1 MKSII
6 LAAGEGTRLRPYTNN
21 IPKCMVEV
29 NGISLIDRQLEVL
42 RFEGVHDITVI
53 GGYHADKLTNSNIT
67 LRYNPKYNS
76 TNMLWTLFC
85 ANDQLNSDDDI
96 IISYGDIVYS
106 HKILNK
112 LISSNADISISVDL
126 NWESYWRSRFP
137 DPLNDAETLRF
148 DENNFLTEIGQK
160 PKVINE
166 IQGQYMGL
174 MKFSKNGQRQLR
186 SVFQKGI
193 DNGDIRGKI
202 PEKAYMTD
210 LIQMMI
216 DEGIS
221 IKTLG
226 IQDYWV
232 EVDTV
237 EDLLSE
243 ETRNRLDHI
252 ANECSVDK
260 DKINN
265 FD

>member
-6 LAAGEGTRLRPYTNN
+6 LAAGEGTRLRPYTNY

-29 NGISLIDRQLEVL
+29 KGKSLIDRQLEVL
-42 RFEGVHDITVI
+42 RFEGVHNITVI
-53 GGYHADKLTNSNIT
+53 GGYRADKLTNPNIT

-85 ANDQLNSDDDI
+85 AKDQLNSDEDI

-106 HKILNK
+106 HKILNE
-112 LISSNADISISVDL
+112 LISSNADIALSVDL
-126 NWESYWRSRFP
+126 NWESYWRSRSP
-137 DPLNDAETLRF
+137 DPLEDAETLRF
-148 DENNFLTEIGQK
+148 DKNSILTEIGQK
-160 PKVINE
+160 PRAINE

-174 MKFSKNGQRQLR
+174 IKFSKNGQKKLR
-186 SVFQKGI
+186 SVFQKGV

-210 LIQMMI
+210 LMQMMI

-221 IKTLG
+221 IKSIG

-243 ETRNRLDHI
+243 ETRIRLDHI
-252 ANECSVDK
+252 ANECSIERDK
-260 DKINN
+260 RNN
-265 FD
+265 LD